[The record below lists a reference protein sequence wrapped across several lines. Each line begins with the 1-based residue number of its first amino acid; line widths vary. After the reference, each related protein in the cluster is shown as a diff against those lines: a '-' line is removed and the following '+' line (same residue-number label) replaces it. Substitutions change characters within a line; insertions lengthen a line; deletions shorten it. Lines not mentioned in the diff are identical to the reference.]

1 MKPQRHTADI
11 AASLAAR
18 IDQNDGAL
26 GNLTARERHIIERL
40 LPHPKTDDPDETER
54 TGNPDE

>member
-1 MKPQRHTADI
+1 MTANI

-40 LPHPKTDDPDETER
+40 LPHPRTDNPDETER
-54 TGNPDE
+54 TGKNDE